1 MSRQRPRLTPIRLG
15 LAVLAL
21 AALSGCG
28 FTPLY
33 ATPGMTPALASI
45 DVVTPVNDSGATSRT
60 GYFLRLKLN
69 DQLGRDPDLPSRYRL
84 TTIVKQSRIAQG
96 ARVNNIASRY
106 ELDLSVSYVLS
117 DGVTGEVLTRGST
130 GSKVT
135 YDSSDPP
142 YATVAANQDAE
153 TRAAEQAAIYVRLA
167 LSHYFQTL
175 AEAKEAPTPP

>member
-1 MSRQRPRLTPIRLG
+1 MSMFRRLP
-15 LAVLAL
+15 LAAILA
-21 AALSGCG
+21 ATALSGCG

-45 DVVTPVNDSGATSRT
+45 DVATPLSDVGATSRE
-60 GYFLRLKLN
+60 GYFLRVKLN
-69 DQLGRDPDLPSRYRL
+69 DQLGRDPDAPSRYRL
-84 TTIVKQSRIAQG
+84 QTTVKEIRSAQG

-106 ELDLSVSYVLS
+106 ELDLTVAYVLS
-117 DGVTGEVLTRGST
+117 DGVTGEVLTKGSVPV
-130 GSKVT
+130 KVS

-167 LSHYFQTL
+167 LSHYFETQ
-175 AEAKEAPTPP
+175 AEAK

>member
-1 MSRQRPRLTPIRLG
+1 M
-15 LAVLAL
+15 AVVAVVMTT
-21 AALSGCG
+21 LSGCG

-45 DVVTPVNDSGATSRT
+45 DVVTPVNGSGATGRL

-69 DQLGRDPDLPSRYRL
+69 DQLGRDPEIPSRYRL
-84 TTIVKQSRIAQG
+84 TTTVGQGRVAQG

-117 DGVTGEVLTRGST
+117 DGVTGEVLTRGKAAAS
-130 GSKVT
+130 VT

-153 TRAAEQAAIYVRLA
+153 MRAAEQASIVVRIA

-175 AEAKEAPTPP
+175 AEAK

>member
-1 MSRQRPRLTPIRLG
+1 MSMFRPLP
-15 LAVLAL
+15 L
-21 AALSGCG
+21 AALLTATAGLSGCG

-45 DVVTPVNDSGATSRT
+45 EVATPVSDAGATSRE

-69 DQLGRDPDLPSRYRL
+69 DQLGHDPETPSRYRL
-84 TTIVKQSRIAQG
+84 TTTLKTTRLAQG

-106 ELDLSVSYVLS
+106 ELDLTVAYVLS
-117 DGVTGEVLTRGST
+117 DGVTGEVLTRGSAPV
-130 GSKVT
+130 KVT

-167 LSHYFQTL
+167 LSHYFQTQ
-175 AEAKEAPTPP
+175 AEGK